1 MPTNSTVG
9 RPKQQLTLFDALSI
23 IIGIVI
29 GAGIYETTPLIAKSL
44 AQPVWL
50 IGIWVVGGIISL
62 IRALCYAELTT
73 AYPEEG
79 GDYIFLTRAYGRK
92 MGFLFV

>member
-44 AQPVWL
+44 
-50 IGIWVVGGIISL
+50 G
-62 IRALCYAELTT
+62 TT
-73 AYPEEG
+73 RLVDRHLGSRRYHFS
-79 GDYIFLTRAYGRK
+79 D
-92 MGFLFV
+92 